1 MAVLTGRVTLPANP
15 NPMVKRVGL
24 FDVSTGPLDLPVHAR
39 SGGIQY
45 QTSICA
51 DPHCYAVTCIGNHTS
66 KTLNDTLALIT
77 GDPFVIYSD
86 LLCSPVGINESEV
99 RNHLFT
105 RLTMGEQL
113 VVESVFSQQL
123 CGEAP
128 GLSNNSGIT
137 AIVTPATDPVDAV
150 SQLEAALYAT
160 YGLPG
165 VLHVPYRFAPYFSNM
180 WIFDDRHQDNQV
192 YHTTALGTKVNFG
205 NYAGLSTSGAN
216 PTAGSMYIYIT
227 GQTTVWRTPD
237 SELFVANIVDTLNR
251 THNQFTAVMEREYIV
266 SFDCGGFAIECPI
279 TGVVA

>member
-1 MAVLTGRVTLPANP
+1 
-15 NPMVKRVGL
+15 MVKRVGL

-39 SGGIQY
+39 AGGIQY
-45 QTSICA
+45 QTSVCK
-51 DPHCYAVTCIGNHTS
+51 DPHCYAVTCIGDHTS
-66 KTLNDTLALIT
+66 KTLNDGLALIT

-86 LLCSPVGINESEV
+86 LLCSPVGIKEDEV
-99 RNHLFT
+99 RQYLFT
-105 RLTMGEQL
+105 RLSMGEQL
-113 VVESVFSQQL
+113 VVESTFSQQL
-123 CGEAP
+123 CGQAP

-137 AIVTPATDPVDAV
+137 GIVTPATDPVDAV

-160 YGLPG
+160 YGPVG
-165 VLHVPYRFAPYFSNM
+165 VLHVPYRFAPYFNNL
-180 WIFDDRHQDNQV
+180 WLIEDKYGNEPFYRTD
-192 YHTTALGTKVNFG
+192 LGTKVNFG
-205 NYAGLSTSGAN
+205 NYAGLSTSGGN

-266 SFDCGGFAIECPI
+266 SFDCGGFAIECPL